1 MTLAV
6 VCAGGTGLLLGLTL
20 RVQAVAVASVVV
32 AIAGVV
38 LTVLAEWPL
47 LSSALYCASLLV
59 TLQVSYLIGGAL
71 ACAHSR

>member
-1 MTLAV
+1 MGRLHR
-6 VCAGGTGLLLGLTL
+6 LL
-20 RVQAVAVASVVV
+20 
-32 AIAGVV
+32 